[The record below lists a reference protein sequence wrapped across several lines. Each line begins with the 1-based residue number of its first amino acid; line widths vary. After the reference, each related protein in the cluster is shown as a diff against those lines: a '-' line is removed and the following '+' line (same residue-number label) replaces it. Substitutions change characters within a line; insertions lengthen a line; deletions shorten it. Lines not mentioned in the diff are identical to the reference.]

1 MSLLDSC
8 FVGVVQRSPEPDEY
22 VLLCAEG
29 PRHFA
34 TLEQMRQFIVSL
46 GLAAFP
52 LPDEEG
58 WGEDARDLD
67 GWERQQLSRAMFGA
81 V

>member
-8 FVGVVQRSPEPDEY
+8 FVGVVQRGVEPDEY
-22 VLLCAEG
+22 VLLSSEG

-58 WGEDARDLD
+58 WGEHVRDLNS
-67 GWERQQLSRAMFGA
+67 WECEQLSRAMFGA